1 MAGTP
6 HLTEEYER
14 GRVLYRAGDE
24 SRRVGVILS
33 GCLEIRK
40 YMADGRTVVM
50 FQRRRGEMLGGSIVF
65 SSAARYP
72 CDVTAKDKTEMLWI
86 DRDDV
91 LEKLMRNAAVA
102 RSVLR
107 LSSDRIML
115 LEKRVELFSL
125 YSIQKKIAFSLLNDF
140 DAEEGAVR
148 LPFTK
153 TAWAEYLNVSRTSLC
168 RELKRMETD
177 GIIKTEGRALTI
189 LDKNMLKARLLY

>member
-1 MAGTP
+1 MIRVLFVCLGNICRSPMAEFIMKKEIEERGIAASFEVASAGTSD
-6 HLTEEYER
+6 EEEGNPVYPPA
-14 GRVLYRAGDE
+14 RAE
-24 SRRVGVILS
+24 LSRRGIDCSGKRARKISRADCAHFDYIL
-33 GCLEIRK
+33 CME
-40 YMADGRTVVM
+40 DWHV
-50 FQRRRGEMLGGSIVF
+50 
-65 SSAARYP
+65 
-72 CDVTAKDKTEMLWI
+72 
-86 DRDDV
+86 
-91 LEKLMRNAAVA
+91 

-168 RELKRMETD
+168 RELKRMATD
-177 GIIKTEGRALTI
+177 GLLEINGNAIRILRA
-189 LDKNMLKARLLY
+189 DLLEEALG

>member
-14 GRVLYRAGDE
+14 GRILYRAGDE

-91 LEKLMRNAAVA
+91 LEKLMKNAAIA

-125 YSIQKKIAFSLLNDF
+125 YSIRKKIAFSLLNDF
-140 DAEEGAVR
+140 DTEEGAAPALHKNGVGR
-148 LPFTK
+148 IPQRI
-153 TAWAEYLNVSRTSLC
+153 AHVAVPRAEEDGGGRPARN
-168 RELKRMETD
+168 KRKRDTHPP
-177 GIIKTEGRALTI
+177 R
-189 LDKNMLKARLLY
+189 

>member
-1 MAGTP
+1 MADTP

-50 FQRRRGEMLGGSIVF
+50 FQRRRGEMLGWSIVF
-65 SSAARYP
+65 SGAARYP
-72 CDVTAKDKTEMLWI
+72 CDVTAKDKTEMLWV

-91 LEKLMRNAAVA
+91 LEKFMKNAAIA

-125 YSIQKKIAFSLLNDF
+125 YSIQKEIAFSLLNDF

-168 RELKRMETD
+168 RELKRMEA
-177 GIIKTEGRALTI
+177 EGLLEINGNAIRILRA
-189 LDKNMLKARLLY
+189 DLLEETLG

>member
-1 MAGTP
+1 MADTP

-65 SSAARYP
+65 SSATRYP